1 MKNKRKKSKPLR
13 TIHTNAAGID
23 IGAKEIYIAI
33 PEEGCEKSVR
43 RFDCFT
49 DDLHEAAK
57 WMKEHNIDSIAMEST
72 GVYWIPIYQLFE
84 SYGFKQYLVNARHV
98 KNVPGRKTDV
108 KDSQWLQY
116 LHSVGLLDSS
126 YIPEDRVVVIRS
138 FLRHRDSLIKAA
150 SSHVQRMQKSLTQM
164 NIQLHN
170 VISDITGE
178 TGLKII
184 TSILSGNHD
193 PVKLSMLKNKKIK
206 ASKKKI
212 IKSLTGNYR
221 DEHLFTLRQSLESY
235 QFCHQQIN
243 RCDEEIEK
251 RLKEFESASNTDK
264 DNPQSSS
271 TLGPKQRKA
280 GNSPSFDLQG
290 HMYRIFGTDV
300 TRVDGISA
308 VTAQVLFSVVGANL
322 DEFPTSKH
330 FCSWIALSP
339 QNKISGGRILSSKT
353 KRTNNKA
360 AQAFR
365 LSALSLSRSK
375 SYLGHFYRKMKAR
388 NGAPKAITAT
398 AHKLARIFYKLV
410 KEKLDYDESVFIKE
424 QKRYQIQKI
433 QYLKKQAKTLG
444 LQLVKADLVQ
454 SVT

>member
-1 MKNKRKKSKPLR
+1 MTTKKKKMKTVRV
-13 TIHTNAAGID
+13 IHPNAAGID

-33 PEEGCEKSVR
+33 PEECCENSVR

-57 WMKEHNIDSIAMEST
+57 WMKKHHIESIAMEST

-84 SYGFKQYLVNARHV
+84 SYGFEQYLVNARHV

-126 YIPEDRVVVIRS
+126 YIPEDSVVVIRS
-138 FLRHRDSLIKAA
+138 LLRHRESLIKTA
-150 SSHVQRMQKSLTQM
+150 SSYVQHMQKALTQM

-184 TSILSGNHD
+184 NSILSGNHN
-193 PVKLSMLKNKKIK
+193 PKKLSELKNKRIK
-206 ASKKKI
+206 ATQKTI

-221 DEHLFTLRQSLESY
+221 EEHLFTLRQSLESY
-235 QFCHQQIN
+235 QFCHQQIQC
-243 RCDEEIEK
+243 CDKEIEK
-251 RLKEFESASNTDK
+251 KLINFESRL
-264 DNPQSSS
+264 DNDQDNSKSPP

-280 GNSPSFDLQG
+280 GNAPSFDLQG

-300 TRVDGISA
+300 TRIDGISA
-308 VTAQVLFSVVGANL
+308 VTAQRLFSEIGSNL
-322 DEFPTSKH
+322 DKFLTAKH
-330 FCSWIALSP
+330 FCSWLGLSP
-339 QNKISGGRILSSKT
+339 QNKISGGRILSSRTKKT
-353 KRTNNKA
+353 RNKA

-365 LSALSLSRSK
+365 LSALSLSHSK
-375 SYLGHFYRKMKAR
+375 SYLGDFYRKIKSR
-388 NGAPKAITAT
+388 HGAPKAITAT

-424 QKRYQIQKI
+424 QNKYQMRKI
-433 QYLKKQAKTLG
+433 KYLKKQAKSLG
-444 LQLVKADLVQ
+444 LQLVEVDSK
-454 SVT
+454 

>member
-1 MKNKRKKSKPLR
+1 MRM
-13 TIHTNAAGID
+13 IHPNAAGID

-33 PEEGCEKSVR
+33 PEERGENTVR

-57 WMKEHNIDSIAMEST
+57 WMKKHHIESIAMEST

-84 SYGFKQYLVNARHV
+84 SYGFEQYLVNARHV

-116 LHSVGLLDSS
+116 LHTVGLLDSS

-138 FLRHRDSLIKAA
+138 LLRHRDSLIKTA
-150 SSHVQRMQKSLTQM
+150 SSHVQHMQKALTQM

-184 TSILSGNHD
+184 NSILSGNHD
-193 PVKLSMLKNKKIK
+193 PKKLSELKNKRIK
-206 ASKKKI
+206 ATKKTI
-212 IKSLTGNYR
+212 MKSLTGNYR
-221 DEHLFTLRQSLESY
+221 EEHLFTLRQSLESY
-235 QFCHQQIN
+235 QFCHQQIQH
-243 RCDEEIEK
+243 CDEEIEK
-251 RLKEFESASNTDK
+251 RLRDFESNLNIDQNNSK
-264 DNPQSSS
+264 SPP

-280 GNSPSFDLQG
+280 GNSPSFDLQE
-290 HMYRIFGTDV
+290 HMYRIFGTDL
-300 TRVDGISA
+300 TRIDGISA
-308 VTAQVLFSVVGANL
+308 VTVQTLFSEIGSNL
-322 DEFPTSKH
+322 DKFPTAKH
-330 FCSWIALSP
+330 FCSWLGLSP
-339 QNKISGGRILSSKT
+339 QNKISGGRILSSRTKKT
-353 KRTNNKA
+353 RNKA

-365 LSALSLSRSK
+365 ISALSLSRSK
-375 SYLGHFYRKMKAR
+375 SYLGDFHRKMKAR

-410 KEKLDYDESVFIKE
+410 KEKLNYDESIFVNE
-424 QKRYQIQKI
+424 QNRYQTQKI
-433 QYLKKQAKTLG
+433 KYLKKQAKSLG
-444 LQLVKADLVQ
+444 LQLVEADLN
-454 SVT
+454 